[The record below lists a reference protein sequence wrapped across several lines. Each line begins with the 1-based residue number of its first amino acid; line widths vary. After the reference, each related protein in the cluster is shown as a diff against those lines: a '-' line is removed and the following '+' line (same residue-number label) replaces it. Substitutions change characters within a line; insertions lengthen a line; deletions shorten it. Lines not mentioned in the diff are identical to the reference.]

1 MALSRCYFR
10 RFFYGLFLLVTMTHS
25 DSYIQKKEELK
36 KNLIEFM
43 QDKPLCK
50 MQDFRESGIIKNRK
64 YLIAYL
70 DELISENKI
79 WFNEE
84 LGKYGLVKIPVKISL
99 WYFSELIPIALE
111 KKFKSFKEICPDGK
125 TIQNIDCQKT
135 SEINDISLKSVLEKL
150 YCYSKLRKSILQAEI
165 ENIKSSNDSK
175 LAIDWYNKV
184 YQNILTDIFEH
195 LKYIQENT
203 GSVLLSRLS
212 RLTIQYADLLWND
225 DLYMHNYKSG
235 AYTFSDILKI
245 LDVYL
250 KDGIKDA
257 SAIHLILSN
266 TSRKRGTKIT
276 NKEIQESRQSLTT
289 KFPKHLRKTKDLL
302 SRILDSNGQID
313 HDNFVRMYLA
323 YVGKPLADISG
334 NEMKLVYKLVD
345 NDTVETIKTLQIPV
359 KEGELVNLP
368 SYDTSPFF

>member
-1 MALSRCYFR
+1 M
-10 RFFYGLFLLVTMTHS
+10 
-25 DSYIQKKEELK
+25 E
-36 KNLIEFM
+36 
-43 QDKPLCK
+43 
-50 MQDFRESGIIKNRK
+50 
-64 YLIAYL
+64 
-70 DELISENKI
+70 
-79 WFNEE
+79 
-84 LGKYGLVKIPVKISL
+84 
-99 WYFSELIPIALE
+99 
-111 KKFKSFKEICPDGK
+111 
-125 TIQNIDCQKT
+125 
-135 SEINDISLKSVLEKL
+135 
-150 YCYSKLRKSILQAEI
+150 
-165 ENIKSSNDSK
+165 

-184 YQNILTDIFEH
+184 YQNILTDIFEN

-302 SRILDSNGQID
+302 SRILDSNGIID
-313 HDNFVRMYLA
+313 HDKFVRMHDVYL
-323 YVGKPLADISG
+323 GKPFSHISN
-334 NEMKLVYKLVD
+334 NEMKLVYKLVGD
-345 NDTVETIKTLQIPV
+345 NTAKIIKMKKIPV
-359 KEGELVNLP
+359 KEAELVNLP
-368 SYDTSPFF
+368 SYGTSPFF